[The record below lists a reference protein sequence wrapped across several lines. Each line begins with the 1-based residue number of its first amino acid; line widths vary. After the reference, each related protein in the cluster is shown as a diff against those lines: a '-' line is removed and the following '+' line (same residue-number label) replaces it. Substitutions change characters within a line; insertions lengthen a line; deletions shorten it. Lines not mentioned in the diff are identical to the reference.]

1 MYLTLYW
8 ILTYLTMKSEST
20 ISQTLRLS
28 KTTAHTEFNNTW
40 FTVRIQ
46 QVSLL
51 AKHVH
56 LQGYF
61 RHVILILQSCEQR
74 NGVDT
79 RAEITVTHSDCLQF
93 LNTFYSTAQ
102 CEHHRV
108 QSTLA
113 SKRTETQPCARG
125 LFTPS
130 SSLVS
135 FWPCALCLGKAHRT
149 VLLNLYAF
157 VQ

>member
-1 MYLTLYW
+1 MSLNE
-8 ILTYLTMKSEST
+8 M
-20 ISQTLRLS
+20 
-28 KTTAHTEFNNTW
+28 TTHTEFSDTW

-46 QVSLL
+46 QASLL
-51 AKHVH
+51 AKCVQ

-61 RHVILILQSCEQR
+61 RHVILILQNCKHR
-74 NGVDT
+74 NGGDT
-79 RAEITVTHSDCLQF
+79 RAEITVTPSYCLQF

-102 CEHHRV
+102 SEHHRM

-135 FWPCALCLGKAHRT
+135 FWPCALCVGKAHRA
-149 VLLNLYAF
+149 VLPNLYAF